1 MNRFLAP
8 LLAALLAAAATA
20 GLAIADRDGHHH
32 QRGASYALGLWGD
45 LPYSDLQTATGVP
58 NLVADMN
65 RQRLAFSVHDGD
77 VKAGSSRCDDS
88 VCAQLAA

>member
-8 LLAALLAAAATA
+8 LLAALLAAAAAA

-65 RQRLAFSVHDGD
+65 RRVWLQRARR
-77 VKAGSSRCDDS
+77 RC
-88 VCAQLAA
+88 QGRFEPL